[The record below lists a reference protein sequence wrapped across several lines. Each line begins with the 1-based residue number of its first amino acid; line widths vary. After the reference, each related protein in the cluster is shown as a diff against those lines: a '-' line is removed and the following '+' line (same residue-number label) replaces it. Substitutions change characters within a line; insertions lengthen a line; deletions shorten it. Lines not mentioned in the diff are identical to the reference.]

1 MKKIFLPILAALLL
15 VSPAFCQEAETY
27 PAAAWGVKELKT
39 IDLYFGYSASLPKNT
54 NLTKALNFTPI
65 DGVSDVNVALIRIVS
80 EQTGNPTIYIWVNGI
95 PCNTPYITAKVSGQ
109 YVADYDCTN
118 IINGSGIYYATI
130 KSTGDM
136 TNVHFR
142 AWITYVN
149 NPENQTNAMM
159 NDLKLFIL
167 ASREDDTI
175 TNKYCLDN
183 STLVIEKTSLW
194 NFNNMTYSITKNETV
209 KCDFGCDPER
219 KECNWA
225 TWIYLLIIMVV
236 IVASYLV
243 FKFIIIPLT
252 AR

>member
-1 MKKIFLPILAALLL
+1 MKKIFLLMLAALLL
-15 VSPAFCQEAETY
+15 VSPALCQQAETF
-27 PAAAWGVKELKT
+27 PAIAWGVKELKT
-39 IDLYFGYSASLPKNT
+39 IDMYFGYSASLPKNT
-54 NLTKALNFTPI
+54 NLTKTLNFTPI
-65 DGVSDVNVALIRIVS
+65 DGVSDVKVALIRIVS

-95 PCNTPYITAKVSGQ
+95 PCNTPSITAKVSGQ

-118 IINGSGIYYATI
+118 IINNSGIYYATI
-130 KSTGDM
+130 TSTGDL

-149 NPENQTNAMM
+149 NPENQTEAMM
-159 NDLKLFIL
+159 NDLKLFML

-175 TNKYCLDN
+175 TSKYCLDN
-183 STLVIEKTSLW
+183 STLLIEKTSLW

-225 TWIYLLIIMVV
+225 TWIYLLIIMGV
-236 IVASYLV
+236 IVVSYLV

>member
-1 MKKIFLPILAALLL
+1 M
-15 VSPAFCQEAETY
+15 
-27 PAAAWGVKELKT
+27 
-39 IDLYFGYSASLPKNT
+39 YFGYSASLPKNT
-54 NLTKALNFTPI
+54 NLTKALNFTPT
-65 DGVSDVNVALIRIVS
+65 DGVSDVKVALIRIVS

-95 PCNTPYITAKVSGQ
+95 PCNTPNIVVKVSGQ
-109 YVADYDCTN
+109 YVVDYDCTN
-118 IINGSGIYYATI
+118 IINDSGIYYATI
-130 KSTGDM
+130 TSTGDLS
-136 TNVHFR
+136 NVHFR

-159 NDLKLFIL
+159 NDLKLFML

-175 TNKYCLDN
+175 TNKYCSDN

-194 NFNNMTYSITKNETV
+194 NFNNVTYSITKNETV

-225 TWIYLLIIMVV
+225 TWIYLLIIMGV
-236 IVASYLV
+236 IVVSYLV

>member
-1 MKKIFLPILAALLL
+1 MKKIFLFILAALLF
-15 VSPAFCQEAETY
+15 VSPAFCQQTETF
-27 PAAAWGVKELKT
+27 PAIAWGVRELKT
-39 IDLYFGYSASLPKNT
+39 IDMYFGYSASLPKNT
-54 NLTKALNFTPI
+54 NLTKALNFTPT
-65 DGVSDVNVALIRIVS
+65 DGVSDVKVALIRIVS

-95 PCNTPYITAKVSGQ
+95 PCNTPNIVVKVSGQ

-118 IINGSGIYYATI
+118 IINDSGIYYATI
-130 KSTGDM
+130 TSTGDLS
-136 TNVHFR
+136 NVHFR

-159 NDLKLFIL
+159 NDLKLFML

-175 TNKYCLDN
+175 TNKYCSDN

-194 NFNNMTYSITKNETV
+194 NFNNVTYSITKNETV

-225 TWIYLLIIMVV
+225 TWIYLLIIMGV
-236 IVASYLV
+236 IVVSYLV

>member
-1 MKKIFLPILAALLL
+1 MKKIFLLILTALLL
-15 VSPAFCQEAETY
+15 VSPAFCQQTETF
-27 PAAAWGVKELKT
+27 PATAWGVRELKT
-39 IDLYFGYSASLPKNT
+39 IDMYFGYNASLPKNT

-65 DGVSDVNVALIRIVS
+65 DGVSDVKVALIRIVS

-95 PCNTPYITAKVSGQ
+95 PCNTPNITAKVSGQ

-118 IINGSGIYYATI
+118 VINNSGIYYATI
-130 KSTGDM
+130 KSTGDLS
-136 TNVHFR
+136 NVHFR

>member
-1 MKKIFLPILAALLL
+1 MKKIFLFILAALLF
-15 VSPAFCQEAETY
+15 VSPAFCQQTETF
-27 PAAAWGVKELKT
+27 PAIAWGVRELKT
-39 IDLYFGYSASLPKNT
+39 IDMYFGYSASLPKNT
-54 NLTKALNFTPI
+54 NLTKALNFTPT
-65 DGVSDVNVALIRIVS
+65 DGVSDVKVALIRIVS
-80 EQTGNPTIYIWVNGI
+80 EQTVNPTIYIWVNGI
-95 PCNTPYITAKVSGQ
+95 PCNTPNIVVKVSGQ

-118 IINGSGIYYATI
+118 IINDSGIYYATI
-130 KSTGDM
+130 TSTGDLS
-136 TNVHFR
+136 NVHFR

-159 NDLKLFIL
+159 NDLKLFML

-175 TNKYCLDN
+175 TNKYCSDN

-194 NFNNMTYSITKNETV
+194 NFNNVTYSITKNETV

-225 TWIYLLIIMVV
+225 TWIYLLIIMGV
-236 IVASYLV
+236 IVVSYLV

>member
-1 MKKIFLPILAALLL
+1 MKKIFLLILTALLL
-15 VSPAFCQEAETY
+15 VSPAFCQQTETF
-27 PAAAWGVKELKT
+27 PATAWGVRELKT
-39 IDLYFGYSASLPKNT
+39 IDMYFGYNASLPKNT

-65 DGVSDVNVALIRIVS
+65 DGVSDVKVALIRIVS

-95 PCNTPYITAKVSGQ
+95 PCKTPNITAKVSGQ

-118 IINGSGIYYATI
+118 IINNSGIYYATI

>member
-1 MKKIFLPILAALLL
+1 M
-15 VSPAFCQEAETY
+15 
-27 PAAAWGVKELKT
+27 
-39 IDLYFGYSASLPKNT
+39 
-54 NLTKALNFTPI
+54 
-65 DGVSDVNVALIRIVS
+65 
-80 EQTGNPTIYIWVNGI
+80 
-95 PCNTPYITAKVSGQ
+95 AKVSGQ
-109 YVADYDCTN
+109 YVYDFDCTN
-118 IINGSGIYYATI
+118 VISHAQVYNVTTYA
-130 KSTGDM
+130 TGDM

-149 NPENQTNAMM
+149 NPENQTEAMM

-167 ASREDDTI
+167 ASGEDDTI
-175 TNKYCLDN
+175 TSKYCLDN

-194 NFNNMTYSITKNETV
+194 NFNNVTYSITKNETV

-225 TWIYLLIIMVV
+225 TWIYILIIMCV